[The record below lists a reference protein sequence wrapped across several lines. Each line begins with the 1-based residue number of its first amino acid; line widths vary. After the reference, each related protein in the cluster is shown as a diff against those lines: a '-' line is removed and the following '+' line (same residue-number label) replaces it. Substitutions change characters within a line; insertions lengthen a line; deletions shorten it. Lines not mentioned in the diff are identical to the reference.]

1 MIGIQGIG
9 GVPEPAGPKQTQSRD
24 KTPPDVATTAAGD
37 GVSISPEASQAAT
50 AGDIVRQSSQ
60 QSEIRQAKVDQAKQN
75 LEEGTYKVQEVVLQV
90 AARLSQYIGD

>member
-1 MIGIQGIG
+1 MINIQGIG

-24 KTPPDVATTAAGD
+24 KTPPADVSTVGD

-50 AGDIVRQSSQ
+50 AGDIVRQTSQ
-60 QSEIRQAKVDQAKQN
+60 QSDVRQVKIEQARQN

-90 AARLSQYIGD
+90 AARLSQYIGA